1 MKNPTIL
8 FVLLI
13 VTIEA
18 FAGLVEPCTKW
29 EYLPVKVC
37 RGTPLLRY
45 QYQSKLESEEEKN
58 FNEDLKRLPGLSL
71 VDSNKFYPKSDG
83 LWNLA
88 KQTIS
93 LEFSKDKTG
102 LFYEFIESDDISK
115 CDSVLFLANEN
126 IHVSSIGDRSDFRKN
141 KNKISTNKDQKVPS
155 ITIVSGNDGT
165 ENILGDEDSIKLK
178 FESKF
183 RAYLSHEFGHL
194 SGLRHTHA
202 YRPLEYGKEEKGK
215 TAVDVCGLDQE
226 SIMDYGVLHHSN
238 DISDIL
244 QKLIS
249 QEDTGPQRFITPG
262 SCLNNHDKKILRCLY
277 NTGTIDDACP
287 DVQCKEK

>member
-1 MKNPTIL
+1 MIL
-8 FVLLI
+8 FVLLLLS
-13 VTIEA
+13 TKA
-18 FAGLVEPCTKW
+18 FPGLVEPCAKW
-29 EYLPVKVC
+29 DHFPVKVC
-37 RGTPLLRY
+37 KGTPLLRY
-45 QYQSKLESEEEKN
+45 QYQSKLESQEEKN
-58 FNEDLKRLPGLSL
+58 FNEELKKLPGLSL

-88 KQTIS
+88 KETIS

-141 KNKISTNKDQKVPS
+141 KKKISTNKDQKVPS
-155 ITIVSGNDGT
+155 ITIISGNDG
-165 ENILGDEDSIKLK
+165 IDSSVNDLDSQKLQ

-202 YRPLEYGKEEKGK
+202 YKPLKYGKEKKGK
-215 TAVDVCGLDQE
+215 TAIDVCGLDQE

-249 QEDTGPQRFITPG
+249 QVDTGLQRFITPG
-262 SCLNNHDKKILRCLY
+262 TCLNNHDKKILRCLY
-277 NTGTIDDACP
+277 NKGTIDDACP
-287 DVQCKEK
+287 DVKCKSK